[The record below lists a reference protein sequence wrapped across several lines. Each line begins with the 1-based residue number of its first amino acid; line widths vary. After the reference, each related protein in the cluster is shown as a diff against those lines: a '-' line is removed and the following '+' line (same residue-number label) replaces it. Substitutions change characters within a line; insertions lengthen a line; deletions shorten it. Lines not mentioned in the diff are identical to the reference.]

1 MPHPHTLRQ
10 VAVVATVAASVLVVT
25 PPAAEARAAVQC
37 GQRIKHS
44 ITLARNLSNCRGDGL
59 VVRANNITINL
70 NGHTVDGRGRRSSA
84 GVRIAGFHG
93 VTVTGGVIRQF
104 GKGIWLV
111 RADDDKIV
119 NNVVTGSFDEGI
131 FTNETSERPLIQGN
145 RITWSGTKHHAVDA
159 DGIDARGAGVSALA
173 NSVRHS
179 NDDGIDV
186 GGSASIIDG
195 NNVASSGHD
204 GIDIDSQGSTVQN
217 NVSNGNGDD
226 GIGVGRNASSV
237 LLRNNITN
245 VNADLGIQPISG
257 TAIDGGGNRAAGNGD
272 ARQCVR
278 VTCTP

>member
-44 ITLARNLSNCRGDGL
+44 ITLGRNLNNCRGDGL

-104 GKGIWLV
+104 GRGIWLV
-111 RADDDKIV
+111 RANDDKIV
-119 NNVVTGSFDEGI
+119 SNVVTGSFDEGI
-131 FTNETSERPLIQGN
+131 FTNETSARPLIQSN
-145 RITWSGTKHHAVDA
+145 RISGSGTRHHAVDA
-159 DGIDARGAGVSALA
+159 DGIDARGAGVRALK
-173 NSVRHS
+173 NTVRHS

-186 GGSASIIDG
+186 GGTGSVIDG
-195 NNVASSGHD
+195 NSVSGSGHD
-204 GIDIDSQGSTVQN
+204 GIDIDSLGSMVQN

-226 GIGVGRNASSV
+226 GIGVGRNARNV
-237 LLRNNITN
+237 VLRNNITN
-245 VNADLGIQPISG
+245 GNADLGIQPIAG
-257 TAIDGGGNRAAGNGD
+257 TAIDGGGNRASGNGD

-278 VTCTP
+278 VSCSP